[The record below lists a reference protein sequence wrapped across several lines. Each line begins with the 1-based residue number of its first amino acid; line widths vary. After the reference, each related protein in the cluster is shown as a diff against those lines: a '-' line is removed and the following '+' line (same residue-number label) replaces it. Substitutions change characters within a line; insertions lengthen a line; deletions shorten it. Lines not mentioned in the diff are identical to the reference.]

1 VRDDLPSACRSGP
14 YLHTAGCA
22 GLLPRCFHTQRRV
35 DIHCPDGL
43 PFVFTGPALRQ
54 QRHYSSGSLAYS
66 MTYRQRCKQ
75 SSLYGSVSQTKE
87 THRPKQSSDVIQHC
101 ATRFSPHEPS
111 PGATCYKNKKRHNY
125 ILACNCSFSEM
136 LLDFRH

>member
-1 VRDDLPSACRSGP
+1 MRDNSPSACRSGP

-66 MTYRQRCKQ
+66 ITDSRDAIRVI
-75 SSLYGSVSQTKE
+75 LYGSISQTKG
-87 THRPKQSSDVIQHC
+87 TYRPTQHFDVIQHC
-101 ATRFSPHEPS
+101 ATRFSPHETS
-111 PGATCYKNKKRHNY
+111 PGATCYNNLPKETS
-125 ILACNCSFSEM
+125 LSTF
-136 LLDFRH
+136 